1 MAEKYPEC
9 EKLAKVSKESQVVG
23 EFLEWLQN
31 EKEIA
36 LAKWAQVEGSVFSN
50 SNLFLV
56 HDSTESLLAE
66 FFEIDMNKVE
76 EERQQILKELRE
88 SKQ

>member
-9 EKLAKVSKESQVVG
+9 EKLAKVSEKSQLIG

-56 HDSTESLLAE
+56 NHTESLLYE
-66 FFEIDMNKVE
+66 FFEIDMKKVE
-76 EERQQILKELRE
+76 KERKQMLKELRE
-88 SKQ
+88 NK